1 LPIGNINP
9 EIFHLPFIN
18 FVYRNSASR
27 GEKILRSIKKTEKL
41 TSQVFEQLKDQ
52 ILTGKWKPGFK
63 IPSENKLTEIFK
75 VSRITI
81 REALQALVVLDLL
94 EKKRGKGTFVKNS
107 FTDSFISSL
116 LPLIQF
122 DRSQAAYMHEYRKIV
137 EIGSIELVVERAS
150 IEDIQRLKNILQEMK
165 KYKQNNLEKFAFE
178 DLNFHLALSQITKN
192 PIIIR
197 ANFVIKDFFRNHMI
211 KIVEAMGTEPGLYYH
226 EKIIKAIEDRNRKE
240 ARKLMKEHLENN
252 ERYL

>member
-1 LPIGNINP
+1 M
-9 EIFHLPFIN
+9 
-18 FVYRNSASR
+18 
-27 GEKILRSIKKTEKL
+27 KSIKKTENL

-52 ILTGKWKPGFK
+52 IITGKWKPGYK
-63 IPSENKLTEIFK
+63 IPSEHQLTEMLN

-81 REALQALVVLDLL
+81 REALQALVALDLL
-94 EKKRGKGTFVKNS
+94 EKKRGQGTFVKNS
-107 FTDSFISSL
+107 FTESYISSL

-122 DRSQAAYMHEYRKIV
+122 DRSQAVYMHEYRKIV

-150 IEDIQRLKNILQEMK
+150 QEDIQRLKNILEEMK
-165 KYKQNNLEKFAFE
+165 KYRENNLEKFAFE

-211 KIVEAMGTEPGLYYH
+211 NIVKAMGTEPGLYYH
-226 EKIIKAIEDRNRKE
+226 EKIINAIENRDKKE
-240 ARKLMKEHLENN
+240 ARQLMKKHLENN
-252 ERYL
+252 EQYL

>member
-1 LPIGNINP
+1 M
-9 EIFHLPFIN
+9 
-18 FVYRNSASR
+18 
-27 GEKILRSIKKTEKL
+27 KSIKKTEKL

-52 ILTGKWKPGFK
+52 IITGKWKPGYK
-63 IPSENKLTEIFK
+63 IPSEHKLTEMLN

-81 REALQALVVLDLL
+81 REALQALVALDLL
-94 EKKRGKGTFVKNS
+94 EKKRGRGTFVKNS
-107 FTDSFISSL
+107 FTESYISSL

-122 DRSQAAYMHEYRKIV
+122 DRSQAVYMHEYRKIV

-150 IEDIQRLKNILQEMK
+150 QEDIQRLKNILEEMK
-165 KYKQNNLEKFAFE
+165 KYRENNLEKFAFE

-226 EKIIKAIEDRNRKE
+226 EKIINAIENRDKKE
-240 ARKLMKEHLENN
+240 ARQLMKKHLENN
-252 ERYL
+252 EQYL

>member
-1 LPIGNINP
+1 M
-9 EIFHLPFIN
+9 
-18 FVYRNSASR
+18 
-27 GEKILRSIKKTEKL
+27 KSIKKTEKL

-52 ILTGKWKPGFK
+52 IITGKWKPGYK
-63 IPSENKLTEIFK
+63 IPSENKLTEMLK

-81 REALQALVVLDLL
+81 REALQALVALDLL
-94 EKKRGKGTFVKNS
+94 EKKRGQGTFVKNS
-107 FTDSFISSL
+107 FTESYISSL

-122 DRSQAAYMHEYRKIV
+122 DRSQAVYMHEYRKIV

-150 IEDIQRLKNILQEMK
+150 QEDIQRLKNILEEMK
-165 KYKQNNLEKFAFE
+165 KYRENNLEKFAFE

-211 KIVEAMGTEPGLYYH
+211 KIVEAMGTEPGLYFH
-226 EKIIKAIEDRNRKE
+226 GKIIQAIEKRDKKE
-240 ARKLMKEHLENN
+240 ARQLMKKHLENN
-252 ERYL
+252 EQYL

>member
-1 LPIGNINP
+1 L
-9 EIFHLPFIN
+9 
-18 FVYRNSASR
+18 
-27 GEKILRSIKKTEKL
+27 KSIKKTENL

-52 ILTGKWKPGFK
+52 IITGKWKPGYK
-63 IPSENKLTEIFK
+63 IPSENKLTEILN

-94 EKKRGKGTFVKNS
+94 EKKRGQGTFVRNS
-107 FTDSFISSL
+107 FTESFISSL

-122 DRSQAAYMHEYRKIV
+122 DRSQAVYMHEYRKIV

-150 IEDIQRLKNILQEMK
+150 NDDIRRLKEILEKMK
-165 KYKQNNLEKFAFE
+165 KYRENNLEKFALE

-197 ANFVIKDFFRNHMI
+197 ANFVIKDFFRNHMV

-226 EKIIKAIEDRNRKE
+226 EKMIQAIENKDRKE
-240 ARKLMKEHLENN
+240 ARQLMKKHLENN
-252 ERYL
+252 ENYL

>member
-1 LPIGNINP
+1 M
-9 EIFHLPFIN
+9 
-18 FVYRNSASR
+18 
-27 GEKILRSIKKTEKL
+27 GEHGLKSIRKSENL

-52 ILTGKWKPGFK
+52 IITGKWKPGFK
-63 IPSENKLTEIFK
+63 IPSENKLVEILN

-94 EKKRGKGTFVKNS
+94 EKKRGQGTFVKNS
-107 FTDSFISSL
+107 FTESFISSL

-122 DRSQAAYMHEYRKIV
+122 DRSQAVYMHEYRKIV

-150 IEDIQRLKNILQEMK
+150 AADIQRLKDILEEMK
-165 KYKQNNLEKFAFE
+165 KYQENHLEKFALE

-197 ANFVIKDFFRNHMI
+197 ANFVIKDFFRNHMV

-226 EKIIKAIEDRNRKE
+226 EKMIQAIENRDRKE
-240 ARKLMKEHLENN
+240 ARQLMKKHLENN
-252 ERYL
+252 EDYL

>member
-1 LPIGNINP
+1 L
-9 EIFHLPFIN
+9 
-18 FVYRNSASR
+18 
-27 GEKILRSIKKTEKL
+27 KSIKKTEKL

-52 ILTGKWKPGFK
+52 IITGKWKPGYK
-63 IPSENKLTEIFK
+63 IPSEHKLTEMLN

-81 REALQALVVLDLL
+81 REALQALVALDLL
-94 EKKRGKGTFVKNS
+94 EKKRGQGTFVKNS
-107 FTDSFISSL
+107 FTESYISSL

-122 DRSQAAYMHEYRKIV
+122 DRSQAVYMHEYRKIV

-150 IEDIQRLKNILQEMK
+150 QEDIQRLKNILEEMK
-165 KYKQNNLEKFAFE
+165 KYRENNLEKFAFE

-211 KIVEAMGTEPGLYYH
+211 NIVKAMGTEPGLYYH
-226 EKIIKAIEDRNRKE
+226 EKIINAIENRDKKE
-240 ARKLMKEHLENN
+240 ARQLMKKHLENN
-252 ERYL
+252 EQYL

>member
-1 LPIGNINP
+1 M
-9 EIFHLPFIN
+9 
-18 FVYRNSASR
+18 
-27 GEKILRSIKKTEKL
+27 KSIKKTENL

-52 ILTGKWKPGFK
+52 IITGKWKPGYK
-63 IPSENKLTEIFK
+63 IPSENKLTEILN

-94 EKKRGKGTFVKNS
+94 EKKRGQGTFVRNS
-107 FTDSFISSL
+107 FTESFISSL

-122 DRSQAAYMHEYRKIV
+122 DRSQAVYMHEYRKIV

-150 IEDIQRLKNILQEMK
+150 NDDIRRLKEILEKMK
-165 KYKQNNLEKFAFE
+165 KYRENNLEKFALE

-197 ANFVIKDFFRNHMI
+197 ANFVIKDFFRNHMV

-226 EKIIKAIEDRNRKE
+226 EKMIQAIENKDRKE
-240 ARKLMKEHLENN
+240 ARQLMKKHLENN
-252 ERYL
+252 ENYL

>member
-1 LPIGNINP
+1 M
-9 EIFHLPFIN
+9 
-18 FVYRNSASR
+18 
-27 GEKILRSIKKTEKL
+27 GEHDLKSIKKSENL

-52 ILTGKWKPGFK
+52 IITGKWKPGFK
-63 IPSENKLTEIFK
+63 IPSENKLVEILN

-94 EKKRGKGTFVKNS
+94 EKKRGQGTFVKNS
-107 FTDSFISSL
+107 FTESFISSL

-122 DRSQAAYMHEYRKIV
+122 DRSQAVYMHEYRKIV

-150 IEDIQRLKNILQEMK
+150 AADIQRLKDILEEMK
-165 KYKQNNLEKFAFE
+165 KYQENYLEKFALA

-197 ANFVIKDFFRNHMI
+197 ANFVIKDFFRNHMV

-226 EKIIKAIEDRNRKE
+226 EKMIQAIENKDRKE
-240 ARKLMKEHLENN
+240 ARQLMKKHLENN
-252 ERYL
+252 EDYL

>member
-1 LPIGNINP
+1 M
-9 EIFHLPFIN
+9 
-18 FVYRNSASR
+18 
-27 GEKILRSIKKTEKL
+27 KSIKKTEKL

-52 ILTGKWKPGFK
+52 IITGKWKPGYK
-63 IPSENKLTEIFK
+63 IPSENKLTEILN

-94 EKKRGKGTFVKNS
+94 EKKRGQGTFVKHS

-122 DRSQAAYMHEYRKIV
+122 DRSQAVYMHEYRKIV

-150 IEDIQRLKNILQEMK
+150 LEDIQRLKNILQEMNR
-165 KYKQNNLEKFAFE
+165 YKENNLEKFAFE

-211 KIVEAMGTEPGLYYH
+211 KIVEAMGTEPGLYFH
-226 EKIIKAIEDRNRKE
+226 EKIIQAIEKRDKKE
-240 ARKLMKEHLENN
+240 ARKLMKKHLENN
-252 ERYL
+252 EKYLHLYM

>member
-1 LPIGNINP
+1 L
-9 EIFHLPFIN
+9 
-18 FVYRNSASR
+18 
-27 GEKILRSIKKTEKL
+27 KSIKKTENL

-52 ILTGKWKPGFK
+52 IITGKWKPGYK
-63 IPSENKLTEIFK
+63 IPSEHQLTEMLN

-81 REALQALVVLDLL
+81 REALQALVALDLL
-94 EKKRGKGTFVKNS
+94 EKKRGRGTFVKNS
-107 FTDSFISSL
+107 FTESYINSL

-122 DRSQAAYMHEYRKIV
+122 DHSQAVYMHEYRKIV

-150 IEDIQRLKNILQEMK
+150 QEDIQRLKNILEEMK
-165 KYKQNNLEKFAFE
+165 KYRENNLEKFAFE

-211 KIVEAMGTEPGLYYH
+211 KIVKAMGTEPGLYYH
-226 EKIIKAIEDRNRKE
+226 EKIINAIENRDKKE
-240 ARKLMKEHLENN
+240 ARQLMKKHLENN
-252 ERYL
+252 EQYL

>member
-1 LPIGNINP
+1 L
-9 EIFHLPFIN
+9 
-18 FVYRNSASR
+18 
-27 GEKILRSIKKTEKL
+27 KSIKKTENL

-52 ILTGKWKPGFK
+52 IITGKWKPGYK
-63 IPSENKLTEIFK
+63 IPSENKLTDILN

-94 EKKRGKGTFVKNS
+94 EKKRGRGTFVKHS

-122 DRSQAAYMHEYRKIV
+122 DRSKAVYMHEYRKIV

-150 IEDIQRLKNILQEMK
+150 LEDIQRLKNILQEMK
-165 KYKQNNLEKFAFE
+165 RYKESNLEKFAFE

-192 PIIIR
+192 PIIIE

-211 KIVEAMGTEPGLYYH
+211 KIVEAMGTEPGLYFH
-226 EKIIKAIEDRNRKE
+226 EKIIQAIENRDKKE
-240 ARKLMKEHLENN
+240 ARQLMKKHLENN
-252 ERYL
+252 EKYLHLYM